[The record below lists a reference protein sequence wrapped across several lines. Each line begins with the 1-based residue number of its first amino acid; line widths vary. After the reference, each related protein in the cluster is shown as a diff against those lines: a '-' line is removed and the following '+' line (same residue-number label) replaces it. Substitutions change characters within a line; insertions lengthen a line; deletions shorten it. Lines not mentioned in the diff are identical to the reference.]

1 MKKVCIV
8 TATRSEYGL
17 LRWVINDIFQSEIL
31 ELALVVTGGHLSK
44 EQGYTIDYIKNDG
57 YPITATFDINPHY
70 NSRLDVSLSMALCQS
85 EFSKILNNI
94 KPDLL
99 VVLGDRIE
107 LLPLCYSALLL
118 EIPIAHIAGGDI
130 TEGAIDN
137 KIRNAVSMIANYH
150 FPGTYESGERIKRM
164 LGSDYNI
171 FVTGETNLDNFT
183 HLERMSR
190 KDIAESLGIDA
201 EKEWVLCT
209 YHPETT
215 IPLEENIERVNRLN
229 ELFTTEL
236 SEKEIIITKAN
247 TDFGGVMINKLF
259 ENFSR
264 KAANIHV
271 FSSLGQIRYIST
283 LYEIKF
289 MIGNSS
295 SGIFESPFVKL
306 PVINIGNRQLGR
318 RYTKN
323 ILLSN
328 GSTSSLKE
336 CVKKVLADKFKASLE
351 DLENP
356 YGDGHASERIVSKIK
371 EILYA

>member
-1 MKKVCIV
+1 
-8 TATRSEYGL
+8 
-17 LRWVINDIFQSEIL
+17 
-31 ELALVVTGGHLSK
+31 
-44 EQGYTIDYIKNDG
+44 
-57 YPITATFDINPHY
+57 
-70 NSRLDVSLSMALCQS
+70 
-85 EFSKILNNI
+85 
-94 KPDLL
+94 
-99 VVLGDRIE
+99 
-107 LLPLCYSALLL
+107 
-118 EIPIAHIAGGDI
+118 
-130 TEGAIDN
+130 
-137 KIRNAVSMIANYH
+137 
-150 FPGTYESGERIKRM
+150 
-164 LGSDYNI
+164 
-171 FVTGETNLDNFT
+171 
-183 HLERMSR
+183 
-190 KDIAESLGIDA
+190 
-201 EKEWVLCT
+201 
-209 YHPETT
+209 
-215 IPLEENIERVNRLN
+215 
-229 ELFTTEL
+229 
-236 SEKEIIITKAN
+236 
-247 TDFGGVMINKLF
+247 MINKLF

-318 RYTKN
+318 QYTKN